1 MCQALGSKQDTRQSE
16 VSAPM
21 EFTLWWGEQT
31 TNKINKLY
39 IVSEVF
45 PRWRS
50 GQEAVCQC
58 RRRKRLGLDPWVE
71 KIPNRRKYQP
81 TPVFLSGKF
90 HGRGARRATV
100 HGVTKSWTG
109 LSVCIHARAHIHAHI
124 VFERTRSAERN
135 SGERRWAELGVSRGG
150 SETASLS
157 RERLSNNL

>member
-1 MCQALGSKQDTRQSE
+1 MVKKLSASVGDARDSGLIPGSRRSQIAE
-16 VSAPM
+16 N
-21 EFTLWWGEQT
+21 
-31 TNKINKLY
+31 TNPLQYFCLEN
-39 IVSEVF
+39 SM
-45 PRWRS
+45 
-50 GQEAVCQC
+50 
-58 RRRKRLGLDPWVE
+58 D
-71 KIPNRRKYQP
+71 
-81 TPVFLSGKF
+81 
-90 HGRGARRATV
+90 RGARRATV